1 MRRRMENDIR
11 TIQEQLVN
19 DEDSHTFRQIDAD
32 NLRRE
37 FQLAT
42 YKASRF
48 K

>member
-1 MRRRMENDIR
+1 MKKRMEDDIK
-11 TIQEQLVN
+11 TIQQQLAN
-19 DEDSHTFRQIDAD
+19 DEDTHTFRQIDAD